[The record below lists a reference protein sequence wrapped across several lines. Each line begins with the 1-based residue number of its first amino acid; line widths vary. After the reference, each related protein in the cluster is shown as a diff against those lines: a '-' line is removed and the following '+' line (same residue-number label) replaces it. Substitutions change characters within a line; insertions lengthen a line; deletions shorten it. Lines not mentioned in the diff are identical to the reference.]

1 MQNYWSKE
9 DLANFND
16 SEVFKELEA
25 RIIDTV
31 KRADILNKKIAEQ
44 QTVDNLKAL
53 EDQAKKTTETTNAL
67 TESLSNLAED
77 EEEEEDAT
85 LEVIAELRSL
95 AQDAINKSDIK
106 LAYKIERT
114 IDELLE
120 QAVVCK

>member
-31 KRADILNKKIAEQ
+31 KRAGILTEKIAAQEA
-44 QTVDNLKAL
+44 VESLKAI
-53 EDQAKKTTETTNAL
+53 EDQAKKTTEA
-67 TESLSNLAED
+67 LSNLAED
-77 EEEEEDAT
+77 PEEDKEEDEADDAT
-85 LEVIAELRSL
+85 LEVVAELRIL
-95 AQDAINKSDIK
+95 AQEAISKNDIK

-114 IDELLE
+114 IDEILE
-120 QAVVCK
+120 QEVVCE

>member
-1 MQNYWSKE
+1 
-9 DLANFND
+9 
-16 SEVFKELEA
+16 
-25 RIIDTV
+25 
-31 KRADILNKKIAEQ
+31 
-44 QTVDNLKAL
+44 
-53 EDQAKKTTETTNAL
+53 
-67 TESLSNLAED
+67 ESLSNLAED